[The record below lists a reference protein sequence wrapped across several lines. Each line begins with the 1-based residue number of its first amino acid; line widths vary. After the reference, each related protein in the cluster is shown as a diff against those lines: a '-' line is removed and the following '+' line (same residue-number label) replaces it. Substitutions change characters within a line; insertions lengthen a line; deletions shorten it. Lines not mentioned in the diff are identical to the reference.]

1 MVQEINAMMEAEYSV
16 RRKMQLQRLDVTV
29 DSFGWHEQLAKD
41 AAAAAAA
48 ASASAASA
56 SAASNS
62 GDAMDVSPA
71 SPAVLTRAQRMQAKY
86 NRFRGGLLDYV
97 KFDLYDV
104 ACARTDLAHDNE
116 KPVSQTRVATNV
128 RDFML
133 GSVPDRGGRVTA
145 AAKKAGSSGDAPATP
160 SSSSSSTTSSSSP
173 SSSNR
178 GGGRGGR
185 GGRGR
190 GGHGGGRGGS
200 SGAGSAGV
208 AANASASAAAPTES
222 PNKKAK
228 LSDQF

>member
-1 MVQEINAMMEAEYSV
+1 MEAEYSV

-41 AAAAAAA
+41 AAAAAA
-48 ASASAASA
+48 AASA

-160 SSSSSSTTSSSSP
+160 SSSTSSSSP

-208 AANASASAAAPTES
+208 AANASAAAAAPTES

>member
-41 AAAAAAA
+41 AAAAAA
-48 ASASAASA
+48 AASA

-160 SSSSSSTTSSSSP
+160 SSSTSSSSP

>member
-1 MVQEINAMMEAEYSV
+1 MEAEYSV

-41 AAAAAAA
+41 AAAAAA
-48 ASASAASA
+48 AASA

-160 SSSSSSTTSSSSP
+160 SSSTSSSSP

>member
-41 AAAAAAA
+41 AAAAAA
-48 ASASAASA
+48 AASA

-160 SSSSSSTTSSSSP
+160 SSSTSSSSP

-208 AANASASAAAPTES
+208 AANASAAAAAPTES